1 MSKHRTYAP
10 GTPSSVDMGSP
21 DPAASAEFY
30 RSFFGWTVD
39 FDERP
44 EAGGYAVATLRGKS
58 VAGLGPTKTPVGSF
72 VSVWQPNAHI
82 GSEIVGEPGTF
93 VWNELATTDVAAA
106 SDFYTT
112 VFGWGLDETQ
122 SDDARAFTVGGEMV
136 CGAHAAGEGEFPAWS
151 IWFAVPDC
159 DASTAKA
166 VELGATV
173 LMPPN
178 DMDFGRGAVVA
189 DPQGAVFG
197 VAVVTDGAI

>member
-1 MSKHRTYAP
+1 MSERRTYAP
-10 GTPSSVDMGSP
+10 GTPSWVDMGSP

-58 VAGLGPTKTPVGSF
+58 VAGLGRTKTPVGSF

-197 VAVVTDGAI
+197 MAVVTDGAI

>member
-1 MSKHRTYAP
+1 
-10 GTPSSVDMGSP
+10 MGSP

-197 VAVVTDGAI
+197 MAVVTDGAI

>member
-1 MSKHRTYAP
+1 MNVGPTRPAP
-10 GTPSSVDMGSP
+10 RRGGHGESGPGSVG
-21 DPAASAEFY
+21 EFY
-30 RSFFGWTVD
+30 RSCFGWTVD

-58 VAGLGPTKTPVGSF
+58 VAGLGPTKNPVGAF

-93 VWNELATTDVAAA
+93 VWNELATTNIAAA

-151 IWFAVPDC
+151 IWFAVADC

-197 VAVVTDGAI
+197 MAVVTDGAI

>member
-1 MSKHRTYAP
+1 MLDWFGRRKP
-10 GTPSSVDMGSP
+10 GNKPAYRKAREVIANLGGHDSAGDLAAVTAAAAGATIVMPAMDVLDAGRMGVLQ
-21 DPAASAEFY
+21 D
-30 RSFFGWTVD
+30 
-39 FDERP
+39 
-44 EAGGYAVATLRGKS
+44 
-58 VAGLGPTKTPVGSF
+58 PVGSF

-93 VWNELATTDVAAA
+93 VWNELATTDIAAA

-112 VFGWGLDETQ
+112 VFGWGLGDLP

-136 CGAHAAGEGEFPAWS
+136 CGAHTAGEGEFPAWS
-151 IWFAVPDC
+151 IWFAVEDC

-166 VELGATV
+166 VELGGSVMMA
-173 LMPPN
+173 PN

-197 VAVVTDGAI
+197 MAVVTDGAV